1 MLHADRDRCRYHVA
15 QDSNDT
21 SRSREPCRLS
31 SGARE
36 ISLSIQ
42 YSTDGTNNTPQIAP
56 DQQHT
61 TIVGMLV
68 HHIISR
74 YLRPPLQIINSSCL
88 HLLSVLSAEPRS
100 LYT

>member
-1 MLHADRDRCRYHVA
+1 MQMEIDADITLHKTQMRRHG
-15 QDSNDT
+15 SNVGM
-21 SRSREPCRLS
+21 LS
-31 SGARE
+31 SGVRE

-42 YSTDGTNNTPQIAP
+42 SSRDGTNNTPQIAP

-61 TIVGMLV
+61 TTIDTRILV

-74 YLRPPLQIINSSCL
+74 YLRPPLQKISVSCL